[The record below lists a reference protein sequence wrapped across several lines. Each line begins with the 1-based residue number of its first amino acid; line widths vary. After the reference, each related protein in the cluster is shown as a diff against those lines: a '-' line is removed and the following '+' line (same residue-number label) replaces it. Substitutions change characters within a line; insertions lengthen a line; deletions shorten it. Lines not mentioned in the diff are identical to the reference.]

1 MGLGG
6 IHPLQLVIVLVLA
19 LLFFGGKGK
28 ISAIMGD
35 LATGMKSF
43 RKGLKED
50 DSENT
55 PPPVDPKSID
65 DGETINITPSKDK
78 TEV

>member
-1 MGLGG
+1 MGFGG

-19 LLFFGGKGK
+19 LLFFGGRGK

-35 LATGMKSF
+35 LAKGVTSF

-50 DSENT
+50 ADADAAAAA
-55 PPPVDPKSID
+55 DPKSLE
-65 DGETINITPSKDK
+65 DGETINITPNKDK
-78 TEV
+78 TDV